1 MIEAGVRTDGE
12 TAISFR
18 KFRVLSPDLPVSCP
32 LNTGYF
38 VDRTLGGVRIRSAGL
53 IQQFPQLVRQRGRRK
68 RLLQKRQTFIQHALM
83 DDGIFGVSGGEKDFG
98 VGI

>member
-18 KFRVLSPDLPVSCP
+18 KFRVLSPDFPVSCP
-32 LNTGYF
+32 RNTRYF
-38 VDRTLGGVRIRSAGL
+38 GDGTLSGVRIRSAGL
-53 IQQFPQLVRQRGRRK
+53 IQQFPQLVRQRGRRE
-68 RLLQKRQTFIQHALM
+68 RFLQKGHAFVQHALV